1 MIYVGTRTSS
11 GDRAW
16 LPLDSTWET
25 VHTDTNGGAGGR
37 LFIAGSL
44 VKTYDTVA
52 AAEVDALD
60 VVSAVGCHVLD
71 A

>member
-1 MIYVGTRTSS
+1 
-11 GDRAW
+11 